1 MFISTIETVPGMN
14 YQILGVVQGN
24 TVQSKDFVSDFK
36 QGFKSIV
43 GGELND
49 YTEMMNTARGVALDR
64 MVNQAMQ
71 MGADG
76 VIGIRYTTSSILQQS
91 SEILAYGTAIKFVY

>member
-1 MFISTIETVPGMN
+1 MN

-49 YTEMMNTARGVALDR
+49 YTEMMKN
-64 MVNQAMQ
+64 
-71 MGADG
+71 
-76 VIGIRYTTSSILQQS
+76 
-91 SEILAYGTAIKFVY
+91 

>member
-1 MFISTIETVPGMN
+1 MN

-43 GGELND
+43 GSELND

-64 MVNQAMQ
+64 MVNQAIQ

>member
-1 MFISTIETVPGMN
+1 MFISTTETVPGMN

-36 QGFKSIV
+36 QGFV

>member
-1 MFISTIETVPGMN
+1 MFISTTETVPGMN

-43 GGELND
+43 GVEVNE
-49 YTEMMNTARGVALDR
+49 YTEMMYTARGVALDR

>member
-1 MFISTIETVPGMN
+1 MT
-14 YQILGVVQGN
+14 
-24 TVQSKDFVSDFK
+24 
-36 QGFKSIV
+36 FKSIV

>member
-1 MFISTIETVPGMN
+1 MFISTTETVPGMN

-43 GGELND
+43 GGKLYRND
-49 YTEMMNTARGVALDR
+49 EYCKRCCSRQNG
-64 MVNQAMQ
+64 
-71 MGADG
+71 
-76 VIGIRYTTSSILQQS
+76 
-91 SEILAYGTAIKFVY
+91 

>member
-1 MFISTIETVPGMN
+1 MVN
-14 YQILGVVQGN
+14 
-24 TVQSKDFVSDFK
+24 
-36 QGFKSIV
+36 
-43 GGELND
+43 

-64 MVNQAMQ
+64 MVNQAIQ